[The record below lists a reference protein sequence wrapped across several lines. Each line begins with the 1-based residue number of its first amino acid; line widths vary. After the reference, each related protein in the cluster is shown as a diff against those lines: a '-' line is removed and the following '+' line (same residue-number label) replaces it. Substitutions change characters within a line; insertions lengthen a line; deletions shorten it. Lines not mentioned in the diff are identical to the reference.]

1 MNELPGKD
9 PNTEH
14 AELNERKW
22 DSRAATFDQKRFDY
36 FRWMQRRVIG
46 LIDLKPGCHFLD
58 IGCGTGWAVR
68 YVASLLQGEGEFCGV
83 DISGAMIE
91 TAQAQLRGFKNV
103 YFYKTSAEQLPPED
117 GSVDFAICTNSFH
130 HYLNPSKV
138 LAEIYRVLRT
148 EGRFYI
154 LDVTADDPLIRLIN
168 DRVGQREPEHVKFYC
183 SQEYRTLSAAA
194 RLKYLNGKWIAYPVK
209 VHISEKVALAG

>member
-1 MNELPGKD
+1 
-9 PNTEH
+9 
-14 AELNERKW
+14 
-22 DSRAATFDQKRFDY
+22 
-36 FRWMQRRVIG
+36 
-46 LIDLKPGCHFLD
+46 
-58 IGCGTGWAVR
+58 
-68 YVASLLQGEGEFCGV
+68 
-83 DISGAMIE
+83 
-91 TAQAQLRGFKNV
+91 
-103 YFYKTSAEQLPPED
+103 
-117 GSVDFAICTNSFH
+117 VDFAICTNSFH